1 MSRTLPKLCDNK
13 TKEEELYED
22 IIHELLERKYF
33 VEEDLWDIRLAMIE
47 NNMSPKHMYIGEE
60 DDDDELY

>member
-33 VEEDLWDIRLAMIE
+33 VEEDLEDIRLAMIE